1 MIENF
6 VSLRLNRRDTT
17 LSRSDGDVAR
27 RAERGEAPMTVD
39 GAVERLYS
47 PAEEMM
53 SDQPTRDEA
62 WAVLTEFTDNPS
74 LIKHALGVEAAMRAY
89 ARFFGEDEEVW
100 GVIGLIHDFDYQQNP
115 TEATHLHVGTKILR
129 ERGWPEDWV
138 RTIASHAD
146 YMGVPRDSRAA
157 KTLFAV
163 DELSGFLTACAL
175 VRPDKAIAEVKVKS
189 VKKKL
194 KDKAFARG
202 VNRDDVRNGAEE
214 LGVDLGEH
222 IEFVRDAM
230 ATISD
235 QLGLPPSSS

>member
-1 MIENF
+1 
-6 VSLRLNRRDTT
+6 
-17 LSRSDGDVAR
+17 
-27 RAERGEAPMTVD
+27 
-39 GAVERLYS
+39 
-47 PAEEMM
+47 M

-89 ARFFGEDEEVW
+89 ARSFAEDEELW

-115 TEATHLHVGTKILR
+115 TEETHLHVGTKILR
-129 ERGWPEDWV
+129 DRGWPEDWV

-146 YMGVPRDSRAA
+146 YMGVPRDTLAA

-214 LGVDLGEH
+214 LGVDIGEH
-222 IEFVRDAM
+222 IAFVRNAM
-230 ATISD
+230 ATIAD
-235 QLGLPPSSS
+235 QLELPPSD